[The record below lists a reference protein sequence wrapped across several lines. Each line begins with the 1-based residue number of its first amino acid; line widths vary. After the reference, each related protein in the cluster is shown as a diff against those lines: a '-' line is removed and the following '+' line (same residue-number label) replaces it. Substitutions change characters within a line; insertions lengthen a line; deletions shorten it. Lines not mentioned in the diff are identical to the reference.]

1 LLFCGRDANEEGERP
16 AIRRQRQ
23 TNLCKFKAS
32 VAYRVSS
39 RPAVPYSEILLNKKK
54 KKKKERKKKKRKE
67 KNLGA
72 GVCSIRGPEFS
83 SQQPHGG
90 S

>member
-1 LLFCGRDANEEGERP
+1 MLVVMAYTYNHNTWEAEVRGPQWKEDSSGIQVKLNV
-16 AIRRQRQ
+16 RR
-23 TNLCKFKAS
+23 AS
-32 VAYRVSS
+32 EDPFS
-39 RPAVPYSEILLNKKK
+39 KKK
-54 KKKKERKKKKRKE
+54 TKKKKEKKKKRKE